1 MLKHSM
7 LIFFFVFV
15 KSYDCE
21 TVEESEQYSD
31 REARQYNAP
40 SDSYAAASSGY
51 GAPSSGYGA
60 PSGGYGAPSGGYGA
74 PAGGYGAPVSGYDA
88 GSTAPVYVY
97 QQGQG
102 QQQTSNAGGALAA
115 LLPLGALALLIP
127 LGLLAAGA
135 IFPVTTV
142 VGGGAGRKRRSTS
155 FNNTE
160 DHHSMVL
167 QNYFDTLEQLPDMNL
182 HKDMVAKYLECG
194 HHSDNQPSLHGCLQR
209 LSCVLNDPTVQI
221 FDNER
226 DVGNIVLESI
236 FNNEYVSK
244 DLKWRIQVA
253 GKKGLRT
260 PGNCGYYKCHHYLLT
275 NQH

>member
-1 MLKHSM
+1 M
-7 LIFFFVFV
+7 
-15 KSYDCE
+15 
-21 TVEESEQYSD
+21 
-31 REARQYNAP
+31 
-40 SDSYAAASSGY
+40 
-51 GAPSSGYGA
+51 
-60 PSGGYGAPSGGYGA
+60 
-74 PAGGYGAPVSGYDA
+74 SGYDA

-142 VGGGAGRKRRSTS
+142 VGGNGRSESERINKNIKYFLYRKRRSTS

-221 FDNER
+221 LDNER
-226 DVGNIVLESI
+226 DVGNM
-236 FNNEYVSK
+236 
-244 DLKWRIQVA
+244 
-253 GKKGLRT
+253 
-260 PGNCGYYKCHHYLLT
+260 
-275 NQH
+275 